1 MREKL
6 PGRYGK
12 SMSGE
17 KSIMTDGFY
26 KGRKVFIT
34 GHTGFKGSWL
44 AIWLDKLGA
53 EVSGFALEPPT
64 EPSMF
69 EICGIG
75 EKIHSVT
82 GDIRD
87 RNGLENA
94 LLKAEPEIVFHL
106 AAQPLVRV
114 SYDRPAETYETN
126 VMGTVN
132 LLDAIRRCPSV
143 RAVVVVT
150 SDKCYE
156 NTESS
161 SGYRE
166 TDRLGG
172 YDPYSSSKAC
182 QELVTSAYINSF
194 FNTAE
199 YSRHGVAIATARAGN
214 VIGGGDFAQDRL
226 VPDII
231 RSIISG
237 EQLRIR
243 YPRAVRPW
251 QHVMEPLFGY
261 MTLAQ
266 KLYTDGPAYSGAWNF
281 GPDQGSI
288 KTVEWIVGRLL
299 DYFGREYGYV
309 ADTENNPHETNCL
322 MLDSAKAKQLLGFRP
337 RLDIEKALE
346 KTAYWTTAFLD
357 KADMMRVTLEQIDE
371 YENIGNP

>member
-1 MREKL
+1 MT
-6 PGRYGK
+6 GDFYNGK
-12 SMSGE
+12 
-17 KSIMTDGFY
+17 
-26 KGRKVFIT
+26 KVFIT

-64 EPSMF
+64 APSMF

-75 EKIHSVT
+75 EKIHSVM

-87 RNGLENA
+87 RNALESA
-94 LLKAEPEIVFHL
+94 LKEARPEIVFHL
-106 AAQPLVRV
+106 AAQPIVRV
-114 SYDRPAETYETN
+114 SYDRPVETYETN

-182 QELVTSAYINSF
+182 QELVTSAYVRSF

-199 YSRHGVAIATARAGN
+199 YGRHGVAIATARAGN
-214 VIGGGDFAQDRL
+214 VIGGGDFAKDRL

-231 RSIISG
+231 KSIISG

-371 YENIGNP
+371 YESEGRAQ